1 MPKETIRKHLSIH
14 WETSIYNKIQSN
26 GLQQLFQALP
36 DGVVVEAAGEG
47 EAGKFG
53 AELVGVGLGEGA
65 ELLAEEVEAGVGVGR
80 AGDGGE
86 GGFDGGGGDALAAE
100 HEGDFLPAPAVEA
113 EFVLG
118 VDAGETV
125 VVHEAVAEEV
135 VQDAGNVLLG
145 QFPSEE
151 LLPDVGGA
159 AFLFAALSGDEVQ
172 GFLRRHRFPPA
183 IRCLPR

>member
-1 MPKETIRKHLSIH
+1 MKYFSPRGILPQKS
-14 WETSIYNKIQSN
+14 
-26 GLQQLFQALP
+26 QQLLQALP

-53 AELVGVGLGEGA
+53 AELVGVGLGKGA
-65 ELLAEEVEAGVGVGR
+65 ELLAEEVEAGVGIGG

-145 QFPSEE
+145 QFPTEE
-151 LLPDVGGA
+151 LLPDVRGA
-159 AFLFAALSGDEVQ
+159 AFLFAALPGDEVQ
-172 GFLRRHRFPPA
+172 GFFRCHRFPPA